1 MIVLYILLV
10 LFIIITLFTG
20 NYFCNIALNPNVS
33 KKYIIRNVTIEDQQN
48 EIKDNIY
55 GKQWLKEFGEEIDI
69 VSSDNFRLHG
79 YKVENPI
86 KKSNI
91 WVILVHGYMGCSYE
105 MVKYAEKFINLGFN
119 TWLVDLRAHG
129 KSEGKYIGMGWEDKN
144 DLLLWID
151 RICKEYKNCKI
162 ILYGMSMGAATV
174 MMTCGEELPINVK
187 CVVEDCGYSSVSK
200 QFRKMLNSVNPIIA
214 KYILVSA
221 NLVCKIK
228 VGYGFKQASC
238 INQIKKSKIPILFIH
253 GEKDTFVPTEMLE
266 EVYEAALVP
275 KEKIIVKDAGHTKSS
290 KMQAQLYW
298 NKVEKF
304 ISCYIN

>member
-55 GKQWLKEFGEEIDI
+55 GKQWLKEFVDEIDI

-79 YKVENPI
+79 YKVKNPI
-86 KKSNI
+86 RKSDI

-119 TWLVDLRAHG
+119 ALLVDLRAHG
-129 KSEGKYIGMGWEDKN
+129 KSEGKYIGMGWKDKN

-151 RICKEYKNCKI
+151 RICCEYKECKI

-174 MMTCGEELPINVK
+174 MMVSGEKLPINVK

-200 QFRKMLNSVNPIIA
+200 EFRGMLKSVNSIIA
-214 KYILVSA
+214 EYILFSA
-221 NLVCKIK
+221 SLVCKVK

-253 GEKDTFVPTEMLE
+253 GNKDTFVPFEMLE
-266 EVYEAALVP
+266 EVYNAALGP
-275 KEKIIVKDAGHTKSS
+275 KEKIIVKDAGHTKCS
-290 KMQAQLYW
+290 KVQPELYW
-298 NKVEKF
+298 NKVEEF
-304 ISCYIN
+304 IYNYI